1 MDSCVAA
8 GATPAAHA
16 ALAGLCIVGG
26 VTSRPESSGWFLPVA
41 ALIGGALV
49 GAALTLSF
57 VAMHSNWRRLAW
69 VSPDAEST
77 APYWIVE
84 GLVPVVISVGWTAL
98 ILHARRHQRWL
109 VLSAALAAAEIAL
122 LAFSLIPVALAG
134 NGGVWATNIGFPAL
148 LLVLL
153 GGPIVAVAWPLRS
166 APTKIWSHVV
176 AAIVLA
182 VSVYVGFTATSNAV
196 GA

>member
-1 MDSCVAA
+1 MREKPEVSQ
-8 GATPAAHA
+8 
-16 ALAGLCIVGG
+16 LIG
-26 VTSRPESSGWFLPVA
+26 VRPQVQLSGWFLPVTT
-41 ALIGGALV
+41 LIGGALV

-57 VAMHSNWRRLAW
+57 VAMHSNWKRLAW
-69 VSPDAEST
+69 VTPDAEST

-109 VLSAALAAAEIAL
+109 ALSAALAAAEIAL

-134 NGGVWATNIGFPAL
+134 NGGVWATNFGFPAL
-148 LLVLL
+148 LLLLL
-153 GGPIVAVAWPLRS
+153 GGPIAAVAWPLRS
-166 APTKIWSHVV
+166 APTKVWWHVV

-182 VSVYVGFTATSNAV
+182 VSVYVGFTATSKAV

>member
-8 GATPAAHA
+8 GASPAAHA

-84 GLVPVVISVGWTAL
+84 GLVPVVMSVGWLSL
-98 ILHARRHQRWL
+98 ILLSRRHQLRR
-109 VLSAALAAAEIAL
+109 VLSLTLAAVGIA
-122 LAFSLIPVALAG
+122 
-134 NGGVWATNIGFPAL
+134 
-148 LLVLL
+148 
-153 GGPIVAVAWPLRS
+153 PLS
-166 APTKIWSHVV
+166 
-176 AAIVLA
+176 
-182 VSVYVGFTATSNAV
+182 
-196 GA
+196 